1 MAFLLDDI
9 LLSPVKFLRFIAKSL
24 GEEAMKE
31 VLDEDGARKE
41 LREIYSL
48 LESSKISEAEFDR
61 RESDLID
68 RLERIEAYKGRKST

>member
-9 LLSPVKFLRFIAKSL
+9 LLSPVKFLHFIAKSL

-31 VLDEDGARKE
+31 ILDEDGARKE
-41 LREIYSL
+41 LREIYRL

-61 RESDLID
+61 RESDLIG